1 MTEKKDQILQ
11 KAQQKLEYLKQYL
24 ADLGSAAVAFSSG
37 VDSTFLLKIAHE
49 VLGEKVIAV
58 TASSASFPGRELEEA
73 KEFCKEEGIRQVVF
87 ESKELEMEGFS
98 QNPPNRCYICK
109 KQLLL
114 RIQSIAE
121 ENQMSCVAEG
131 SNVDDE
137 GDYRPGMQAVAE
149 LGVKSPL
156 REAGLTKEEIRLLSK
171 RMGLASWEKP
181 SFACLASRFPYGE
194 PITAEKLAMV
204 GQAEEL
210 LLQLGFSQFR
220 VRIHGSMARIEVL
233 PEDFSRLIQETI
245 RNQITKQF
253 QEYGFTYVS
262 MDLTGYR
269 TGSMN
274 ETLKKT
280 LDKSEMQW

>member
-181 SFACLASRFPYGE
+181 PFACLASRFPYGE

-210 LLQLGFSQFR
+210 LQQLGFSQFR

>member
-1 MTEKKDQILQ
+1 MEENKFQILPQ
-11 KAQQKLEYLKQYL
+11 TQQKLEFLKRRL
-24 ADLGSAAVAFSSG
+24 TELGSVAVAFSSG

-49 VLGEKVIAV
+49 VLGGKVIAV

-73 KEFCKEEGIRQVVF
+73 KEFCRKEGIRQVVF

-98 QNPPNRCYICK
+98 KNPPNRCYICK

-114 RIQSIAE
+114 QIQSIAK

-131 SNVDDE
+131 SNADDE

-171 RMGLASWEKP
+171 KMGLAAWEKP

-194 PITAEKLAMV
+194 AITAEKLAMV
-204 GQAEEL
+204 GKAEEF
-210 LLQLGFSQFR
+210 LLQLGFPQFR
-220 VRIHGSMARIEVL
+220 VRMHGRMARIEVL
-233 PEDFSRLIQETI
+233 PEDFPKLMQENV
-245 RNQITKQF
+245 RNQVTKQF
-253 QEYGFTYVS
+253 REYGFTYVS

-280 LDKSEMQW
+280 ETD

>member
-233 PEDFSRLIQETI
+233 PEDFSRLIQEAI

>member
-233 PEDFSRLIQETI
+233 PEDFSRLIQEAI

-280 LDKSEMQW
+280 LDKSKMQW

>member
-49 VLGEKVIAV
+49 VLGDKVIAV

-194 PITAEKLAMV
+194 PITAERLAMV

-233 PEDFSRLIQETI
+233 PEDFSRLIQEAI

-280 LDKSEMQW
+280 LDKSKMQW

>member
-98 QNPPNRCYICK
+98 QNPPNRCYTCK

-233 PEDFSRLIQETI
+233 PEDFSRLIQEAI

>member
-11 KAQQKLEYLKQYL
+11 EAQQKLEYLKQYL

-49 VLGEKVIAV
+49 VLGERVIAV

-233 PEDFSRLIQETI
+233 PEDFSRLIQEAI

-280 LDKSEMQW
+280 LDKSKMQW

>member
-11 KAQQKLEYLKQYL
+11 EAQQKLEYLKQYL

-204 GQAEEL
+204 GQAEES

-233 PEDFSRLIQETI
+233 PEDFSRLIQEAI

-280 LDKSEMQW
+280 LDKSKMQW

>member
-1 MTEKKDQILQ
+1 MEENKFQILPQ
-11 KAQQKLEYLKQYL
+11 TQQKLEFLKRRL
-24 ADLGSAAVAFSSG
+24 TELGSVAVAFSSG

-49 VLGEKVIAV
+49 VLGGKVIAV

-73 KEFCKEEGIRQVVF
+73 KEFCRKEGIRQVVF
-87 ESKELEMEGFS
+87 ESKELELEGFS
-98 QNPPNRCYICK
+98 KNPPNRCYICK

-114 RIQSIAE
+114 QIQSIAK

-131 SNVDDE
+131 SNADDE

-171 RMGLASWEKP
+171 KMGLAAWEKP

-194 PITAEKLAMV
+194 AITAEKLAMV
-204 GQAEEL
+204 GKAEEF
-210 LLQLGFSQFR
+210 LLQLGFPQFR
-220 VRIHGSMARIEVL
+220 VRMHGRMARIEVL
-233 PEDFSRLIQETI
+233 PEDFSKLMQEDV
-245 RNQITKQF
+245 RNQVTKQF
-253 QEYGFTYVS
+253 REYGFTYVS

-280 LDKSEMQW
+280 LDKSEQQW

>member
-1 MTEKKDQILQ
+1 MTENMDQISE
-11 KAQQKLEYLKQYL
+11 KTRKKLEALKKSL
-24 ADLGSAAVAFSSG
+24 AELGSAAVAFSSG

-49 VLGEKVIAV
+49 VLGERVLAV
-58 TASSASFPGRELEEA
+58 TASSRSFPARELEEA
-73 KEFCKEEGIRQVVF
+73 KEFCKKEGIRQVVF
-87 ESKELEMEGFS
+87 ESEELEIEGFGA
-98 QNPPNRCYICK
+98 NPPNRCYLCK
-109 KQLLL
+109 KHLLL
-114 RIQSIAE
+114 KIQSIAAQ
-121 ENQMSCVAEG
+121 NQMSWVADG

-156 REAGLTKEEIRLLSK
+156 REAGLTKEEIRLLS
-171 RMGLASWEKP
+171 RDMGLASWEKP

-194 PITAEKLAMV
+194 SITAEKLAMV

-220 VRIHGSMARIEVL
+220 VRIHGCMARIEVL
-233 PEDFSRLIQETI
+233 QEDFPKLIQENI
-245 RNQITKQF
+245 RTQVTDQF
-253 QEYGFTYVS
+253 KKYGFTYVS

-274 ETLKKT
+274 ETLKN
-280 LDKSEMQW
+280 S

>member
-1 MTEKKDQILQ
+1 MEENKFQILPQ
-11 KAQQKLEYLKQYL
+11 TQQKLEFLKRRL
-24 ADLGSAAVAFSSG
+24 TELGSVAVAFSSG

-49 VLGEKVIAV
+49 DLGGKVIAV

-73 KEFCKEEGIRQVVF
+73 KEFCRKEGIRQVVF
-87 ESKELEMEGFS
+87 ESKELELEGFS
-98 QNPPNRCYICK
+98 KNPPNRCYICK

-114 RIQSIAE
+114 QIQSIAK

-131 SNVDDE
+131 SNADDE

-171 RMGLASWEKP
+171 KMGLAAWEKP

-194 PITAEKLAMV
+194 AITAEKLAMV
-204 GQAEEL
+204 GKAEEF
-210 LLQLGFSQFR
+210 LLQLGFPQFR
-220 VRIHGSMARIEVL
+220 VRMHGRMARIEVL
-233 PEDFSRLIQETI
+233 PEDFSKLMQEDV
-245 RNQITKQF
+245 RNQVTKQF
-253 QEYGFTYVS
+253 REYGFTYVS

-280 LDKSEMQW
+280 LDKSEQQW

>member
-1 MTEKKDQILQ
+1 MEENKFQILPQ
-11 KAQQKLEYLKQYL
+11 TQQKLEFLKRRL
-24 ADLGSAAVAFSSG
+24 TELGSVAVAFSSG

-49 VLGEKVIAV
+49 VLGGKVIAV

-73 KEFCKEEGIRQVVF
+73 KEFCRKEGIRQVVF

-98 QNPPNRCYICK
+98 KNPPNRCYICK

-114 RIQSIAE
+114 QIQSIAK

-131 SNVDDE
+131 SNADDE

-171 RMGLASWEKP
+171 KMGLAAWEKP

-194 PITAEKLAMV
+194 AITAEKLAMV
-204 GQAEEL
+204 GKAEEF
-210 LLQLGFSQFR
+210 LLQLGFPQFR
-220 VRIHGSMARIEVL
+220 VRMHGRMARIEVL
-233 PEDFSRLIQETI
+233 PEDFPKLMQENV
-245 RNQITKQF
+245 RNQVTKQF
-253 QEYGFTYVS
+253 REYGFTYVS

-274 ETLKKT
+274 DQKELLKKPT
-280 LDKSEMQW
+280 APF

>member
-1 MTEKKDQILQ
+1 MEENKFQILPQ
-11 KAQQKLEYLKQYL
+11 TQQKLEFLKRRL
-24 ADLGSAAVAFSSG
+24 TELGSVAVAFSSG

-49 VLGEKVIAV
+49 VLGGKVIAV

-73 KEFCKEEGIRQVVF
+73 KEFCRKEGIRQVVF

-98 QNPPNRCYICK
+98 KNPPNRCYICK

-114 RIQSIAE
+114 QIQSIAK

-131 SNVDDE
+131 SNADDE

-171 RMGLASWEKP
+171 KMGLAAWEKP

-194 PITAEKLAMV
+194 AITAEKLAMV
-204 GQAEEL
+204 GKAEEF
-210 LLQLGFSQFR
+210 LLQLGFPQFR
-220 VRIHGSMARIEVL
+220 VRMHGRMARIEVL
-233 PEDFSRLIQETI
+233 PEDFPKLMQEDV
-245 RNQITKQF
+245 RNQVTKQF
-253 QEYGFTYVS
+253 REYGFTYVS

-280 LDKSEMQW
+280 LDKSEQQW

>member
-1 MTEKKDQILQ
+1 MEENKFQILPQ
-11 KAQQKLEYLKQYL
+11 TQQKLEFLKRRL
-24 ADLGSAAVAFSSG
+24 TELGSVAVAFSSG

-49 VLGEKVIAV
+49 VLGGKVIAV

-73 KEFCKEEGIRQVVF
+73 KEFCRKEGIRQVVF

-98 QNPPNRCYICK
+98 KNPPNRCYICK

-114 RIQSIAE
+114 QIQSIAK

-131 SNVDDE
+131 SNADDE

-171 RMGLASWEKP
+171 KMGLAAWEKP

-194 PITAEKLAMV
+194 AITAEKLAMV
-204 GQAEEL
+204 GKAEEF

-220 VRIHGSMARIEVL
+220 VRMHGRMARIEVL
-233 PEDFSRLIQETI
+233 PEDFPKLMREDV
-245 RNQITKQF
+245 RNQVTKQF
-253 QEYGFTYVS
+253 REYGFTYVS

-280 LDKSEMQW
+280 ETD

>member
-1 MTEKKDQILQ
+1 MEENKFQILPQ
-11 KAQQKLEYLKQYL
+11 TQQKLEFLKRRL
-24 ADLGSAAVAFSSG
+24 TELGSVAVAFSSG

-49 VLGEKVIAV
+49 VLGGKVIAV

-73 KEFCKEEGIRQVVF
+73 KEFCRKEGIRQVVF
-87 ESKELEMEGFS
+87 ESKELELEGFS
-98 QNPPNRCYICK
+98 ENPPNRCYICK

-114 RIQSIAE
+114 QIQSIAK

-131 SNVDDE
+131 SNADDE

-171 RMGLASWEKP
+171 KMGLAAWEKP

-194 PITAEKLAMV
+194 AITAEKLAMV
-204 GQAEEL
+204 GKAEEF
-210 LLQLGFSQFR
+210 LLQLGFPQFR
-220 VRIHGSMARIEVL
+220 VRIHGRMARIEVL
-233 PEDFSRLIQETI
+233 PEDFSKLMQEDV
-245 RNQITKQF
+245 RNQVTKQF
-253 QEYGFTYVS
+253 REYGFTYVS

-280 LDKSEMQW
+280 ETD

>member
-11 KAQQKLEYLKQYL
+11 EAQQKLEYLKQYL

-156 REAGLTKEEIRLLSK
+156 REVGLTKEEIRLLSK

-233 PEDFSRLIQETI
+233 PEDFSRLIQEAI

-280 LDKSEMQW
+280 LDKSKMQW

>member
-121 ENQMSCVAEG
+121 ANQMSCVAEG

-233 PEDFSRLIQETI
+233 PEDFSRLIQEAI

-280 LDKSEMQW
+280 LDKSKMQW